1 MNKIVLLLLLISL
14 LSCSKN
20 DGQISFEDMGK
31 DAIEITD
38 SIMVYSSSK
47 EITLWTLYADRLI
60 KYPKKDIMNLSN
72 IELKLMEKDGSLG
85 ATIYADSAQVNE
97 DAETVYA
104 EGNIKI
110 YSKDGDIFGKSITW
124 DRKKDEILSDDSVT
138 VIKNGN
144 IIKGDSFFSDS
155 RFHHVTL
162 HKASGEGELGETE
175 VLW

>member
-1 MNKIVLLLLLISL
+1 MNKIISIILFLLIS
-14 LSCSKN
+14 SCSRN
-20 DGQISFEDMGK
+20 EGQISFEDMGK
-31 DAIEITD
+31 ETIEITD

-47 EITLWTLYADRLI
+47 DITRWTLYADRLK
-60 KYPKKDIMNLSN
+60 KYPKEDIMNLTS

-85 ATIYADSAQVNE
+85 ATIYADSAQINE
-97 DAETVYA
+97 DIETVYA

-110 YSKDGDIFGKSITW
+110 YSKEGDIFGKSITW
-124 DRKKDEILSDDSVT
+124 DRKKDEIFSDDSVT
-138 VIKNGN
+138 VIKDGN
-144 IIKGDSFFSDS
+144 SIKGDSFYSDS

>member
-1 MNKIVLLLLLISL
+1 MYKVLLVLLIIPL
-14 LSCSKN
+14 ISCSKS
-20 DGQISFEDMGK
+20 DGQISFEDIGK

-47 EITLWTLYADRLI
+47 EMTLWTLYADRLI

-72 IELKLMEKDGSLG
+72 IVLKLMEKDGSLG

-97 DAETVYA
+97 DQETIYA

-110 YSKDGDIFGKSITW
+110 YSKEGDIFGKSIIW
-124 DRKKDEILSDDSVT
+124 DRKKDEILSDDSVM
-138 VIKNGN
+138 VIKDGN
-144 IIKGDSFFSDS
+144 IIKGDSFYSDS

-162 HKASGEGELGETE
+162 HKATGEGELGETE